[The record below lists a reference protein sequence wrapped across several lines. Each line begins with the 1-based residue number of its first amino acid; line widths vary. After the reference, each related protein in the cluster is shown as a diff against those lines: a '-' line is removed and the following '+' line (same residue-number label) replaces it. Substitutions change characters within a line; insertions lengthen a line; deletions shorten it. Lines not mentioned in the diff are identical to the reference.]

1 MDEIIQDISKRMIS
15 RYSERYKKLGY
26 DVRTLGW
33 GTKEQQLSRFE
44 QVIKDGF
51 DLQNK
56 HVLDVGC
63 GFGDLANF
71 LLQKNIT
78 FKHYTGWDLNPDLIN
93 EARSIWKDVPN
104 VSFDIR
110 NIASLEENEP
120 FEVDIAIMLGV
131 LNLNF
136 KEEINNYDYSKK
148 LMNGVFGI
156 VKDCLV
162 VDFLSAK
169 HNPDYPKEDFVFYH
183 DPSEMLEFAFSLS
196 QNVILKHNYA
206 PIPQKEFMLFIYK

>member
-1 MDEIIQDISKRMIS
+1 MDEIIDDISKRMIS

-33 GTKEQQLSRFE
+33 GTKAQQVARFE
-44 QVIKDGF
+44 QVIKSGI
-51 DLQNK
+51 DLIDK

-71 LLQKNIT
+71 LIQKKIS

-93 EARSIWKDVPN
+93 EAKNIWKDIPN
-104 VSFDIR
+104 VSFDVK
-110 NIASLEENEP
+110 NIASLEAPGRAEA
-120 FEVDIAIMLGV
+120 DIAIMLGV

-136 KEEINNYDYSKK
+136 KEELNNYEYSKK
-148 LMNGVFGI
+148 LIADTFKV
-156 VKDCLV
+156 VKDCLI

-183 DPSEMLEFAFSLS
+183 EPSEMLEFAFSLS
-196 QNVILKHNYA
+196 QNIALRHNYM